1 MRKRE
6 AARICE
12 ACKTTY
18 TVTIIQ
24 YGAATCSKYFE
35 IHFQKVHFAYWGS
48 MAAAAQ
54 QQPVELDIYNLYQN
68 KLPPKNKCVKCIL

>member
-1 MRKRE
+1 MRQ
-6 AARICE
+6 
-12 ACKTTY
+12 ACKTSRTHPY
-18 TVTIIQ
+18 SMEQQLVPNIL
-24 YGAATCSKYFE
+24 K
-35 IHFQKVHFAYWGS
+35 IHFLKVHFAYWGS